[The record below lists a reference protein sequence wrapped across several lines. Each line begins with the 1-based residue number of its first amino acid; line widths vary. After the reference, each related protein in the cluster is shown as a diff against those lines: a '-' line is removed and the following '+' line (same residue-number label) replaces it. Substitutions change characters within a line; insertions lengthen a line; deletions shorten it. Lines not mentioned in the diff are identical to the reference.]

1 VSAARPAFTQANHQ
15 RRQRR
20 RLRGSSCPLPGR
32 HGLGCSPGRG
42 ARVRRCLDRG
52 AGDCRRLHYDGHI
65 ITAPG
70 HNHVQTPLAG
80 LVEAALTA
88 PAFSDLV
95 DRAATSPDGLRL
107 VGPVG
112 ARLFVA
118 AALARNGPLLVVT
131 ATGREADDLT
141 AELRSVLGGA
151 VALFPSWETLPHER
165 LSPGVDTV
173 GTRLLV
179 LRRLAHPDDTRLGP
193 PLRVVVTTARSLL
206 QPMAAGVG
214 AATNTEPVMLTVGDE
229 ANFDD
234 IVARLVEL
242 AYTRVDMVGK
252 RGEFAVRGG
261 ILDVFAPTAE
271 HPVRIEF
278 WGDEVTEMRMFS
290 VADQRSIPEIRT
302 DTLVAM
308 PCRELLLTDDVRARA
323 AALALEQPRSGN
335 TVAGTTGDMLARLA
349 EGIPVDGMEALLPV
363 LRPDDLSLLT
373 DRLAAGAPVL
383 VCDPEKVRTRAA
395 DLIKTGREFLE
406 ASWSVAAVGGGAPID
421 IEQLGGSGFRGFD
434 EVRAAAAAGGHAW
447 WTLSQL
453 PDESAVEL
461 GVRPAPSTRKG
472 APDGIAELFAMLRAH
487 VATGGLAAIVA
498 PGTGT
503 VHRVVE
509 QLAESDTPATI
520 LEPGAHPGPGAVGV
534 IKGPLHTGLMV
545 PGAGLV
551 IIAESDLTGN
561 RGAAAEGKRLAA
573 KRRNVVDPLALTA
586 GDLVVHDQHGIGKFV
601 EMTERTVGGARREYL
616 VLEYGSAKKG
626 GGADNTDK
634 LFVPMDSL
642 DQLSRYVGGQAPALS
657 RLGGSDWANTKTKAR
672 KAVREIATEL
682 VALYAKRQAA
692 TGHAFAPDS
701 PWQAEMEDAFGFTET
716 ADQLTAIGEVKAD
729 MEKPVPMD
737 RVICGDVGYGKTE
750 IAVRAAFKAVQDGK
764 QVAVLVPT
772 TLLADQHLQTFAER
786 MAGFPVTVKG
796 LSRFT
801 DAADSKSA
809 IDGLADGS
817 VDIVIGTHRLLQTG
831 VRWKDLGLVIV
842 DEEQRFG
849 VEHKEHIKSLRTHV
863 DVLTMSATPIPRTL
877 EMSLA
882 GIREMSTILT
892 PPEER
897 YPVLTYV
904 GVHDDKQVAAA
915 LRRELLRDGQA
926 FYIHNRVNSIDAA
939 AARVSALVP
948 EARVVVAHGQ
958 LPEEQL
964 ERTVEGFWNREFDIL
979 VCTTIVE
986 TGLDIS
992 NANTLIVER
1001 ADTFGLSQL
1010 HQLRG
1015 RVGRS
1020 RERGYAYFLYSP
1032 DTPLT
1037 ETAHDRLATIAQNNE
1052 LGAGMAV
1059 AMKDLEIRGAGNVL
1073 GVEQS
1078 GHVAGVGFD
1087 LYVRLV
1093 GEAVEAYRAA
1103 YLAAASGETVTS
1115 PQEPKDVRIDLPID
1129 AHLPPDYI
1137 GSDRLRLEG
1146 YRRLAAAASDGAVYA
1161 VVEEL
1166 TDRYGPLPEP
1176 ARRLV
1181 AVARLR
1187 LLCRRYGITEISAT
1201 GSAGQ
1206 PSTLRI
1212 SPVTLPDSAQ
1222 VRLKRLYPAGSYRPT
1237 TSMVQVPI
1245 PRAGTGIAAP
1255 RIRDVELAQMVAD
1268 LVLALDGQ
1276 PRGEVDI
1283 TAVPQAADAEGAGR

>member
-1 VSAARPAFTQANHQ
+1 M
-15 RRQRR
+15 
-20 RLRGSSCPLPGR
+20 
-32 HGLGCSPGRG
+32 
-42 ARVRRCLDRG
+42 
-52 AGDCRRLHYDGHI
+52 
-65 ITAPG
+65 TAPG
-70 HNHVQTPLAG
+70 HTHVQTPIAG
-80 LVEAALTA
+80 LVELALTA
-88 PAFSDLV
+88 PTFVDLIE
-95 DRAATSPDGLRL
+95 RAAEAPAELAL
-107 VGPVG
+107 VGPPSAKV
-112 ARLFVA
+112 FVA
-118 AALARNGPLLVVT
+118 AALAQRGPLLVVT

-141 AELRSVLGGA
+141 AELRGVFGDA
-151 VALFPSWETLPHER
+151 VAMFPSWETLPHER

-173 GTRLLV
+173 GARLML
-179 LRRLAHPDDTRLGP
+179 LRRLSHPDDARLGP

-206 QPMAAGVG
+206 QPMTPDVAKV
-214 AATNTEPVMLTVGDE
+214 EPVTFSQGAGMGFEETVE
-229 ANFDD
+229 
-234 IVARLVEL
+234 RLVEL

-261 ILDVFAPTAE
+261 ILDIFAPTAE
-271 HPVRIEF
+271 HPVRVEF
-278 WGDEVTEMRMFS
+278 WGDEISEMRMFS
-290 VADQRSIPEIRT
+290 VADQRSIPEIPVE
-302 DTLVAM
+302 TLVAVA
-308 PCRELLLTDDVRARA
+308 CRELLLTPEVRARA
-323 AALALEQPRSGN
+323 GALLTEHPPAEHHVTG
-335 TVAGTTGDMLARLA
+335 TVGDMLAKLA

-363 LRPDDLSLLT
+363 LRPDDLALLT
-373 DRLAAGAPVL
+373 DQLAPGTPVL
-383 VCDPEKVRTRAA
+383 VCDPEKVRTRGS

-406 ASWSVAAVGGGAPID
+406 ASWSVAAVGGDAPID
-421 IEQLGGSGFRGFD
+421 VEQLGGSGFRELG
-434 EVRAAAAAGGHAW
+434 EVRAGARAGGHPW
-447 WTLSQL
+447 WTLSPL
-453 PDESAVEL
+453 ADGTAIEL
-461 GVRPAPSTRKG
+461 DIRPAPSARG
-472 APDGIAELFAMLRAH
+472 QSGVDGIETIFAMLRAH
-487 VATGGLAAIVA
+487 VATGGYAAVVA

-503 VHRVVE
+503 AHRVVE
-509 QLAESDTPATI
+509 QLGESDTPAMM
-520 LEPGAHPGPGAVGV
+520 LELGAALKPGVVGV
-534 IKGPLHTGLMV
+534 LKGPLHDGIVL
-545 PGAGLV
+545 PGANLV
-551 IIAESDLTGN
+551 VITETDLTGN
-561 RGAAAEGKRLAA
+561 RVAATEGKRLAA
-573 KRRNVVDPLALTA
+573 KRRNTVDPLGLAA
-586 GDLVVHDQHGIGKFV
+586 GDLVVHDQHGIGRFV
-601 EMTERTVGGARREYL
+601 EMTERTIGGARREYL

-626 GGADNTDK
+626 GAGAKNTDK

-642 DQLSRYVGGQAPALS
+642 DQLSRYVGGQAPSLS
-657 RLGGSDWANTKTKAR
+657 RLGGSDWTNTKTKAR
-672 KAVREIATEL
+672 KAVREIAGEL

-692 TGHAFAPDS
+692 QGYAFGPDT

-716 ADQLTAIGEVKAD
+716 IDQLTAITEVKSD
-729 MEKPVPMD
+729 MQKPVPMD

-772 TLLADQHLQTFAER
+772 TLLADQHLQTFAAR
-786 MAGFPVTVKG
+786 MTGFPVTVKG

-801 DAADSKSA
+801 DPAESRKV
-809 IDGLADGS
+809 IEGLADGS

-831 VRWKDLGLVIV
+831 VRWKDLGLVVV

-849 VEHKEHIKSLRTHV
+849 VEHKEHIKSLRVHV

-904 GVHDDKQVAAA
+904 GPHDNKQIAAA

-926 FYIHNRVNSIDAA
+926 FYIHNRVSSIDNAA
-939 AARVSALVP
+939 VRVRELVP

-958 LPEEQL
+958 MPEDLL

-1020 RERGYAYFLYSP
+1020 RERGYAYFLYP
-1032 DTPLT
+1032 PEVPLT
-1037 ETAHDRLATIAQNNE
+1037 ETAYDRLSTIAQNNE

-1103 YLAAASGETVTS
+1103 ADGETVTS
-1115 PQEPKDVRIDLPID
+1115 AEEPKDVRIDLPVD
-1129 AHLPPDYI
+1129 AHLPPEYI
-1137 GSDRLRLEG
+1137 ASDRLRLEG
-1146 YRRLAAAASDGAVYA
+1146 YRRLAAASDEAAVDA
-1161 VVEEL
+1161 VIEEL
-1166 TDRYGPLPEP
+1166 IDRYGPLPEP
-1176 ARRLV
+1176 ALRLI

-1187 LLCRRYGITEISAT
+1187 LLCRSYGVTEVSAT
-1201 GSAGQ
+1201 GAAGQ
-1206 PSTLRI
+1206 PSTLRL
-1212 SPVTLPDSAQ
+1212 SPLALPDSAQ
-1222 VRLKRLYPAGSYRPT
+1222 LRLARMYPGAQYRAT
-1237 TSMVQVPI
+1237 TATIQVPI
-1245 PRAGTGIAAP
+1245 PRAGSGMGAP
-1255 RIRDVELAQMVAD
+1255 RIRDLELAQMVAD
-1268 LVLALDGQ
+1268 LLVALDGK
-1276 PRGEVDI
+1276 PKGESDI
-1283 TAVPQAADAEGAGR
+1283 TAGAVEGRDR